1 MGGDLSFVY
10 DFADLYKAE
19 FTIPIAFEATAE
31 NPPDLSAYVRRKVR
45 DTMSRNHLLERMVR
59 DLHYLL
65 SENEEEVTEEEVIYL
80 WDNREGM
87 VRHGISYSA
96 EEQA

>member
-1 MGGDLSFVY
+1 
-10 DFADLYKAE
+10 
-19 FTIPIAFEATAE
+19 
-31 NPPDLSAYVRRKVR
+31 
-45 DTMSRNHLLERMVR
+45 MSRNHLLERMVR

-65 SENEEEVTEEEVIYL
+65 SESEEIAEDEVIYL

>member
-1 MGGDLSFVY
+1 
-10 DFADLYKAE
+10 
-19 FTIPIAFEATAE
+19 
-31 NPPDLSAYVRRKVR
+31 
-45 DTMSRNHLLERMVR
+45 MSRNHLLERMVR